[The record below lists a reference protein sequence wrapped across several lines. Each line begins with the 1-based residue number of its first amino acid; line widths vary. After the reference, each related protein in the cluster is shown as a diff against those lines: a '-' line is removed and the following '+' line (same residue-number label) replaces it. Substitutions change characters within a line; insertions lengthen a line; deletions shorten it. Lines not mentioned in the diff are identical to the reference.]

1 VTESRKSVA
10 ILGARGD
17 APEIRK
23 QLEGI
28 ATVVATQDDLAQA
41 MSTLRTSGAS
51 VALVVLDHEPEA
63 ALALAKT
70 AGALNGCAAIV
81 VSRVR
86 DPNRILSA
94 MRSGAR
100 DFAFLDD
107 ESGDLKR
114 ALSELQRTEIV
125 VPAEQSGRV
134 ISVFSAKGGSG
145 ATTIASNLAGS
156 LVAAGDDDG
165 KPLKVVLIDFNL
177 EMGDVLVF
185 LDVNAR
191 YSYQEL
197 LANAHR
203 LDPELLYRS
212 LTQHSSGVHVMSQ
225 TDYLEEGRELS
236 SEDAAKVIAFLR
248 KHFDFVIID
257 GLRDFRD
264 ISLVAL
270 DKSDTILL
278 TMTQDIPA
286 LKNANRCLRI
296 FKRLGYEGDRVQLV
310 LNRFRRSGQLTPDS
324 ISDALGRRV
333 AATVANDFP
342 VAIKSANEGKVL
354 VNAAPGSAI
363 AKDIASLV
371 TLFRTPSAPK
381 RRSLFSLWG
390 KG

>member
-1 VTESRKSVA
+1 VTERRKSVA

-23 QLEGI
+23 QLEGV
-28 ATVVATQDDLAQA
+28 ATIVATQDDLTQA
-41 MSTLRTSGAS
+41 MTTLRAS
-51 VALVVLDHEPEA
+51 AANVGLVFLDHEPDA

-70 AGALNGCAAIV
+70 AGGVNGCAVIV
-81 VSRVR
+81 VSRLR
-86 DPNRILSA
+86 DPDKILSA

-100 DFAFLDD
+100 DFAFLDE
-107 ESGDLKR
+107 ESGDLRR
-114 ALSELQRTEIV
+114 ALGELQRPDV
-125 VPAEQSGRV
+125 QPSGEQGGRV

-156 LVAAGDDDG
+156 LVVADDDG
-165 KPLKVVLIDFNL
+165 KPVKVVLIDFNL

-236 SEDAAKVIAFLR
+236 AEDAAKVIAFLR
-248 KHFDFVIID
+248 MHFDFVVID

-342 VAIKSANEGKVL
+342 TAIKSANEGKL
-354 VNAAPGSAI
+354 IVNAAPSTAI
-363 AKDIASLV
+363 AKDVAGLV
-371 TLFRTPSAPK
+371 SLFRAPSTTK
-381 RRSLFSLWG
+381 RRSIFSLWG